1 MVPKYGEP
9 NAGKRTGV
17 GLKLTT
23 LQRNVGQKWLD
34 GILTGQVTITTHRF
48 GKLFAANF
56 FGVFWTIFFLHC
68 LAAKGTADADRSN
81 DNWQMRCDC
90 VPR

>member
-9 NAGKRTGV
+9 NAGIRTGV

-23 LQRNVGQKWLD
+23 LQWNVGQKWLD
-34 GILTGQVTITTHRF
+34 GILTGQVTMTTHRF

-56 FGVFWTIFFLHC
+56 LGSFGFCIASLQKEPLMQIV
-68 LAAKGTADADRSN
+68 AATSGR
-81 DNWQMRCDC
+81 
-90 VPR
+90 